1 MPTEHIKM
9 PDVAPLVRYLADGET
24 AIFEYPFPVFASED
38 ISVYFDGARQFSGFT
53 IAGAGATA
61 GGTVTFDTAPVNGL
75 VVMIERR
82 MPLERLTDFIEG
94 GDFSARAINNELDFL
109 VAAIQQVGRDQAPM
123 LRYTDDEEPANVT
136 MPTKAQR
143 ANKVLGFDGDGNP
156 VGISTEGT
164 MAAPNFTASGTGAD
178 TRTSHDKFSDMI
190 SVKDFGAA
198 GDGVTDDTLPIQQAL
213 SAHDAVYVPPGTY
226 LITSPVTVAAS
237 QALFGAGQKS
247 VIKCSSTAFNAI
259 EIPEGYTRIDNLR
272 IEGGAIGIKLF
283 GRDSECVQ
291 NNISNVVISGAA
303 TGIMLDGYNDTNKPC
318 YWNNFSRVLIDAPGA
333 IGVHLKKS
341 GAGDTPNA
349 NRFDKVRVYSHGTGT
364 TGGGFY
370 VEAGAFN
377 NAFTDCE
384 ANVNGATA
392 QYCFRVGAGSNKT
405 LLVNLLT
412 ESSNGV
418 PNVKLDA
425 GSVETVIINLSS
437 ESDGPAIWDLS
448 GGAYNALNAGY
459 PDKNTLRKTSV
470 TDLKTSLMRFETE
483 FIDTAGTTNLDL
495 SHSIHIVDATNGAIT
510 INLPAAADAVG
521 VEMTVKKKDG
531 TANIVTVDEAGAGN
545 GPDGSPLQ
553 LGGDN
558 DYVTVLSNGA
568 EWFVTSSNRM
578 AGNTRFADTS
588 GTYNIDMAVDT
599 YLISSFGGAV
609 TAQLPPA
616 NAAKAIGRTITIKK
630 TDSSANAVTVTEQG
644 GNGPDQSSQ
653 SLATQYK
660 AITVVSNGA
669 NWFVVGKY

>member
-9 PDVAPLVRYLADGET
+9 PDVAPLVRYLADGAET
-24 AIFEYPFPVFASED
+24 EFEYPFPIFASED
-38 ISVYFDGARQFSGFT
+38 IAVYFDGARQFSGFDV
-53 IAGAGATA
+53 AGAGATE
-61 GGTVTFDTAPVNGL
+61 GGAVTFDVPPADGV

-94 GDFSARAINNELDFL
+94 GDFSSRAINNELDFL
-109 VAAIQQVGRDQAPM
+109 IAALQQVGRDQAPM
-123 LRYTDDEEPANVT
+123 LRYSDDEEPGAVT
-136 MPTKAQR
+136 LPAKTQR
-143 ANKVLGFDGDGNP
+143 ANRVLGFDGDGDP
-156 VGISTEGT
+156 VAVSAEGT
-164 MAAPNFTASGTGAD
+164 MAAPDFTASGTGAE
-178 TRTSHDKFSDMI
+178 TRTSADKFSDLI
-190 SVKDFGAA
+190 SVKDFGAV
-198 GDGVTDDTLPIQQAL
+198 GDGLTDDTLAIQQAL
-213 SAHDAVYVPPGTY
+213 AAHDAVFVPEGTF
-226 LITSPVTVAAS
+226 LITAPVTVAAS
-237 QALFGAGQKS
+237 QSLFGAGQKS
-247 VIKCSSTAFNAI
+247 VIKCGSTAFNAI
-259 EIPEGYTRIDNLR
+259 EIPEGYARIDNLR
-272 IEGGAIGIKLF
+272 VEAGAAGIKLW

-303 TGIMLDGYNDTNKPC
+303 TGILLDGYNDTNKPC
-318 YWNNFSRVLIDAPGA
+318 YWNNFSNILIDAPGA
-333 IGVHLKKS
+333 IGVHLVRT

-349 NRFDKVRVYSHGTGT
+349 NRFDKVRVYSHGAGT

-370 VEAGAFN
+370 VEHGAFN

-392 QYCFRVGAGSNKT
+392 QYCFRIGAGSNKT

-425 GSVETVIINLSS
+425 GSQETVIINLTS
-437 ESDGPAIWDLS
+437 ESDGAAIWDLS
-448 GGAYNALNAGY
+448 GGAYSALNAGY
-459 PDKNTLRKTSV
+459 PEKNSFRKTAV
-470 TDLKTSLMRFETE
+470 TDLKATLMRFDTE
-483 FIDTAGTTNLDL
+483 FIDAPGTADLDL
-495 SHSIHIVDATNGAIT
+495 SHSVHIVDASGGPIT
-510 INLPAAADAVG
+510 VNLPAATDAPG
-521 VEMTVKKKDG
+521 VEMTIKKKDG
-531 TANIVTVDEAGAGN
+531 TSNIVTVDEDGGD

-553 LGGDN
+553 LGGED

-568 EWFVTSSNRM
+568 EWFITSSNRM
-578 AGNTRFADTS
+578 AGNTRFADTT

-616 NAAKAIGRTITIKK
+616 NAAKAAGRTITIKK

-644 GNGPDQSSQ
+644 GSGPDQSSQ

-669 NWFVVGKY
+669 NWFVVSKY